1 MDLSSLLDSG
11 TRGLTAIWSSWA
23 TTGVLMTVV
32 ST

>member
-1 MDLSSLLDSG
+1 MDLSSHLESG
-11 TRGLTAIWSSWA
+11 IRGLIAIWSSWA